1 MHVSVLTTA
10 TLDWVRSAV
19 PDVPVD
25 ERRFR
30 PNLLVRTPSGTPPFV
45 EDEWFGSKAR
55 IGDAVCIEFVRS
67 SERCVMT
74 NEAQQ
79 EPPHSPLIL
88 RAITQAHDIR
98 LDGLATVVSPGQVRI
113 GDPLVLLQDPSRSR
127 RLRASAEVPVRPI
140 CRCYPGVRFCCVG
153 ALPLMCGVASPW
165 EA

>member
-55 IGDAVCIEFVRS
+55 IGDAVGIAFVRS
-67 SERCVMT
+67 SDRCVMT

-79 EPPHSPLIL
+79 ELPHSPLIL
-88 RAITQAHDIR
+88 RAITQAHDMR
-98 LDGLATVVSPGQVRI
+98 QDGLATVVSPGQVRI
-113 GDPLVLLQDPSRSR
+113 GDPLVLLQDPSRVD
-127 RLRASAEVPVRPI
+127 LA
-140 CRCYPGVRFCCVG
+140 G
-153 ALPLMCGVASPW
+153 
-165 EA
+165 